1 MTRYSQET
9 KELPR
14 TAVQDVQKADEG
26 IVRRRG
32 TALWC
37 VFTSL
42 LLAAAI
48 GLCVFVSIQ
57 VRTTGYVDI
66 GGFSLFRVVTG
77 SMEPTIT
84 TGELLL
90 CRTAGIESIA
100 VGEIVCYRTEIS
112 KINDAVITHRVVE
125 IGTDKNGSTYLV
137 TQGDANLVADAH
149 LVQSEDLIG
158 RVVWYS
164 GKESVLNDVLSF
176 LTSKIGFLT
185 CIVLPV
191 MLAAGLIL
199 QSSVK
204 NLYQEIAYFK
214 RELAS
219 CAEEAEREAKEENG
233 KAAVLQ
239 GYTVLTQEDYEELLR
254 KVQAELI
261 EELRNNAATEES
273 APKGGTT
280 E

>member
-1 MTRYSQET
+1 MTQYLQET
-9 KELPR
+9 KETPS
-14 TAVQDVQKADEG
+14 
-26 IVRRRG
+26 RG
-32 TALWC
+32 TSLWC

-48 GLCVFVSIQ
+48 GSCVFISVQ
-57 VRTTGYVDI
+57 VKTKGYVDI

-77 SMEPTIT
+77 SMEPTIA

-90 CRTAGIESIA
+90 CRNAGIESIA
-100 VGEIVCYRTEIS
+100 VGEIVCYRTEMS
-112 KINDAVITHRVVE
+112 RINDAVITHRVVE
-125 IGTDKNGSTYLV
+125 LGTDQNGNRYLV
-137 TQGDANLVADAH
+137 TQGDANLVADTH
-149 LVQSEDLIG
+149 PVQGEDLIG

-164 GKESVLNDVLSF
+164 GKESVFNDVLSF
-176 LTSKIGFLT
+176 LTSEIGFLT

-191 MLAAGLIL
+191 LLASGLIL

-204 NLYQEIAYFK
+204 NLYQEIARFK
-214 RELAS
+214 CELNS
-219 CAEEAEREAKEENG
+219 CPAEGTEQSGKKDEDG
-233 KAAVLQ
+233 KAAAAVLP

-261 EELRNNAATEES
+261 EELKNDAVPDKGAAEKS
-273 APKGGTT
+273 GTT